1 VRNLD
6 FSKVGNMLHAMIA
19 RILAGGVLICINV
32 DEEAAADI
40 LNKLV
45 STDYAVST
53 LNDPELNT
61 MWLEFIRQVRTSVN
75 VHPLLSGYATRLL
88 NDKGDISPEEAQNTL
103 SYYSSVGNAPADMA
117 YTGNHGMKHIT
128 YFGEIQIAH
137 ITITDNADQ
146 IGNGFHHFDNIG
158 GGSREAI
165 ELHSH
170 GFH

>member
-1 VRNLD
+1 MHIDGSAHLADKFKPHRVQFRIVKGGYRIVRRYQFVENIRCRLFID
-6 FSKVGNMLHAMIA
+6 IDADKHAA
-19 RILAGGVLICINV
+19 RK
-32 DEEAAADI
+32 D
-40 LNKLV
+40 
-45 STDYAVST
+45 
-53 LNDPELNT
+53 
-61 MWLEFIRQVRTSVN
+61 
-75 VHPLLSGYATRLL
+75 
-88 NDKGDISPEEAQNTL
+88 
-103 SYYSSVGNAPADMA
+103 
-117 YTGNHGMKHIT
+117 TGNHGMKHIT